1 MRQGICL
8 EHYGNRDFL
17 RGCKMII
24 VFLLEEKSMKYLLDG
39 ILPYILPDGVRF
51 ITIPHE
57 GKSDLQKSIPNKL
70 QGWNMPDTKFVIVQ
84 DQDSNDCR
92 QLKRQLE
99 DICMPYSNKEI
110 LIRIAY
116 NKDLR
121 VIKNKKK
128 YRVPDDIVNP
138 KRELQKLLPEHQQI
152 IGAQRIA
159 KYMNMENNTSVSFRM
174 FVDGVRRL
182 ACASEKVCNIE

>member
-1 MRQGICL
+1 
-8 EHYGNRDFL
+8 
-17 RGCKMII
+17 MII

-70 QGWNMPDTKFVIVQ
+70 LGWNMPDTKFVIVQ
-84 DQDSNDCR
+84 DQDSNNCR

-110 LIRIAY
+110 LIRIACHELEAWYFGDLDAVSKAY